1 MTSRGK
7 HIKLLVVD
15 HNPILLRGIIS
26 LIGDEDC
33 FELVGTATNDADAI
47 TLFLSRSPSI
57 VLMDLDLPGSSAL
70 EAIRTMKSIGRSVPI
85 IGTATCELD
94 QIGGIALDN
103 GVRAVVSK
111 ERISEDLI
119 PAMRQV
125 LGSENRWRA

>member
-1 MTSRGK
+1 MTSGGK
-7 HIKLLVVD
+7 PITLLVVD

-26 LIGDEDC
+26 LIEDEDC
-33 FELVGTATNDADAI
+33 FALVGTATNDVDA
-47 TLFLSRSPSI
+47 TSLFLSRSPSI

-70 EAIRTMKSIGRSVPI
+70 QAIRAMKSIGGNVPI

-94 QIGGIALDN
+94 QIGRIALDN
-103 GVRAVVSK
+103 GVRTVIPK

-125 LGSENRWRA
+125 LGLR

>member
-1 MTSRGK
+1 MTSGVK
-7 HIKLLVVD
+7 PTVLVVD
-15 HNPILLRGIIS
+15 HNPILLRGIMS
-26 LIGDEDC
+26 LIENEDC
-33 FELVGTATNDADAI
+33 FEFVGTATNDADAI

-57 VLMDLDLPGSSAL
+57 VLMDLDLPRSSAL
-70 EAIRTMKSIGRSVPI
+70 QAIRTMKSIGGKVPI

-103 GVRAVVSK
+103 GVHAVIPK

-125 LGSENRWRA
+125 LGLG

>member
-1 MTSRGK
+1 MTSGVK
-7 HIKLLVVD
+7 PTVLLVD

-26 LIGDEDC
+26 LIGNEDC
-33 FELVGTATNDADAI
+33 FELVGTATNDAEAI

-70 EAIRTMKSIGRSVPI
+70 QAIRTMKSIGGNVPI

-94 QIGGIALDN
+94 QIGGLALDH
-103 GVRAVVSK
+103 GVHAVISK
-111 ERISEDLI
+111 ERISEDLV

-125 LGSENRWRA
+125 LGSGNRWRA